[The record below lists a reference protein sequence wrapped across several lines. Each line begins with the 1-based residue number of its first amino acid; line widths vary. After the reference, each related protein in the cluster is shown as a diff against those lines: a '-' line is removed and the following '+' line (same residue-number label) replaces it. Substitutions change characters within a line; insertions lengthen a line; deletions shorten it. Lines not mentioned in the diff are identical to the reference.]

1 MSGHNDGRGH
11 MEVDALSGWLVL
23 RLTDVTEGLFMARV
37 VSASIAIRNAAGL
50 CPAKDMMRYTFHLVK
65 LTTRS

>member
-1 MSGHNDGRGH
+1 

-23 RLTDVTEGLFMARV
+23 RLTNVTEGLFMARV

-50 CPAKDMMRYTFHLVK
+50 CLAKDMMRYTFHLVK
-65 LTTRS
+65 LTTRSLSSLTP